1 LNKKVA
7 ISAALV
13 WGLASLLHA
22 QAPPAAA
29 GTKIAYVNMQ
39 GAILG
44 TKDGQKA
51 QQDLNAKFAPRK
63 SELEKKQTDLSSMQ
77 DQLRKG
83 SATMSDDAKAKL
95 NNDLTNGQK
104 VLQRDGED
112 FEAEVN
118 QEEQKVMGDLWQKMM
133 DVVVKYAQQNGYQM
147 VIDVSNQQTVIWAD
161 PSINITAECVKLYD
175 QAHPGGATSTTAK
188 PAGTPAVSAP
198 KPGVTTPPGIRPPAS
213 NTATP
218 PTQKKQ

>member
-1 LNKKVA
+1 MKVA
-7 ISAALV
+7 ISTVLV

-22 QAPPAAA
+22 QAPPA
-29 GTKIAYVNMQ
+29 GTKIAYINMQ

-63 SELEKKQTDLSSMQ
+63 SELEKKQTDLANMQ
-77 DQLRKG
+77 EQLRKG
-83 SATMSDDAKAKL
+83 SATMSDEAKAKM

-133 DVVVKYAQQNGYQM
+133 DVVVKYAQQNAYQM

-175 QAHPGGATSTTAK
+175 QAHPGGATSAPAK
-188 PAGTPAVSAP
+188 PAGTAPPAISPA
-198 KPGVTTPPGIRPPAS
+198 KPTGTQAPGIRPPGS
-213 NTATP
+213 TTP
-218 PTQKKQ
+218 PTTKKQ